1 MQQVEFYYDLV
12 SPYSYLAYTQL
23 GRICKEREAELVLR
37 PMLLGA
43 VHKAAGIQAPIEIEA
58 KSRYQWHD
66 IHRWA
71 DYYEVP
77 LQFPDPFPFR
87 TLKTMRAA
95 MFCSGRGELESFT
108 REAFA
113 LYWREGGA
121 PKGLEASDEDGPITE
136 VARRIGADPEEILEG
151 AATTGAKQALKE
163 ATEEALERGVFG
175 APAFFV
181 GGEMFWGNDR
191 LHFLEAAL
199 ESETV

>member
-1 MQQVEFYYDLV
+1 MRQVEFYYDLV

-23 GRICKEREAELVLR
+23 GRICEERGAEVVLR

-43 VHKAAGIQAPIEIEA
+43 VHKMAGVRALIEIEA
-58 KSRYQWHD
+58 KNRYHWHD

-77 LQFPDPFPFR
+77 LRFPEPFPFR

-95 MFCSGRGELESFT
+95 MYCGELGELEEFT

-113 LYWREGGA
+113 LYWQEGGA
-121 PKGLEASDEDGPITE
+121 PAGLEEADEDVPIAE
-136 VARRIGADPEEILEG
+136 VARRIGADPEEVLEG
-151 AATTGAKQALKE
+151 AAAPENKQALKDATSE
-163 ATEEALERGVFG
+163 AVERGVFG

-181 GGEMFWGNDR
+181 DGAMFWGNDR
-191 LHFLEAAL
+191 LHFVGAAL
-199 ESETV
+199 ESESV